1 MDGIIIDDYVP
12 DIWAQ
17 KIIKILDDRKKIVF
31 MKTKILK
38 EFKPLSWEDVFNKY
52 FLCKWNEIIK

>member
-1 MDGIIIDDYVP
+1 MTTYLIYG
-12 DIWAQ
+12 Q

-31 MKTKILK
+31 MKTKIK